1 MGRGGGV
8 NNLRSGRYL
17 VTEPKVVVMGWGG
30 HRPGLSGQGRLLGL
44 GRWAKRGV
52 GVLPTSNAVAAT
64 AAPAAGVIAVRGT
77 PGGGESGGTTVIDGG
92 QSGVPERL
100 PLSGTLVQ
108 GGEAW
113 GCLGGEV
120 STSSS
125 TPERGE
131 SGRLCLHASRF
142 PVHHVN

>member
-1 MGRGGGV
+1 MV
-8 NNLRSGRYL
+8 NVLGSA
-17 VTEPKVVVMGWGG
+17 VKVGCWAW
-30 HRPGLSGQGRLLGL
+30 

-64 AAPAAGVIAVRGT
+64 AAPAAGVTAVRGT
-77 PGGGESGGTTVIDGG
+77 PGGGESGGATVIDGG

-125 TPERGE
+125 TPREWKAL
-131 SGRLCLHASRF
+131 STRF
-142 PVHHVN
+142 SFSCSC